1 MGNTF
6 TSKAFLNTFFQLT
19 QLKKKK
25 REKRKTFLNE
35 MQKDDCTI
43 LVKGKALAKIGL

>member
-6 TSKAFLNTFFQLT
+6 TSKAFLKTFFQLYLKLPT

-25 REKRKTFLNE
+25 EKKEKLFS
-35 MQKDDCTI
+35 MKCKKMI
-43 LVKGKALAKIGL
+43 VPS